1 MKLNMFQES
10 VDRVFPWRK
19 VAVVSSV
26 VVCEMLS
33 VQLYEVEIF
42 RALDLS

>member
-1 MKLNMFQES
+1 MIRDS
-10 VDRVFPWRK
+10 VDRVFQWRK

-42 RALDLS
+42 RAFDLS